1 MFNVKKIIHKVW
13 CDKKLISKHKSFW
26 LAQTAVEK
34 WLRTGKI
41 NNNYC
46 IETVIKKG

>member
-1 MFNVKKIIHKVW
+1 MEIKKIIHQIW
-13 CDKKLISKHKSFW
+13 CKGKIVSKHKSFY
-26 LAQTAVEK
+26 LAQSAIEK

-41 NNNYC
+41 TNNYC